1 MRSVTP
7 RQRLMAAMRG
17 DSLDRVPIVIRGIN
31 PYAREMN
38 WRGEADPSYRP
49 LLELVRER
57 CEVEHLC
64 SISRGYFLNGADLE
78 VERSTQ
84 VHGHW
89 RETCVRVTTPR
100 GPLESVAR
108 EGIGSYSHA
117 TVKHWITSETDVE
130 RFLSLPYEP
139 AAPDLAPYRAAEE
152 TLGECGYTL
161 PYLDGPVG
169 WVHALTGSELLA
181 IWSIE
186 APSLLHALLEAMQER
201 CRQYLHAFLAA
212 GRVPIV
218 GLQGQEAVTPPL
230 LSPARFDDLV
240 VQYEAPLVEQIH
252 RFGAMVYVHCHGYLG
267 AVLERFAAMG
277 VDVLHPVEAPPMGD
291 VTLAEAKRRVG
302 HSICLAGN
310 VQIGDIMTRSRS
322 EVAADVAQAM
332 REGKPGGRFILT
344 LTATPFER
352 VLSPRTLDNLT
363 AMVDVAHE
371 LGGY

>member
-1 MRSVTP
+1 V
-7 RQRLMAAMRG
+7 RQRC
-17 DSLDRVPIVIRGIN
+17 D
-31 PYAREMN
+31 
-38 WRGEADPSYRP
+38 
-49 LLELVRER
+49 
-57 CEVEHLC
+57 VEHLC
-64 SISRGYFLNGADLE
+64 SISRGYFLNGVDLE
-78 VERSTQ
+78 VERSTR
-84 VHGHW
+84 VHGNW
-89 RETCVRVTTPR
+89 RETRVRLMTPL
-100 GPLESVAR
+100 GPLESVTQ

-117 TVKHWITSETDVE
+117 TIKHWITSEADVE

-139 AAPDLAPYRAAEE
+139 AAPDLAPYRVDEE
-152 TLGECGYTL
+152 TLGEGGYTL

-169 WVHALTGSELLA
+169 WVHGLTGSELLA

-186 APSLLHALLEAMQER
+186 APSLLHALLETMQER
-201 CRQYLHAFLAA
+201 CRQYLRAFLAA
-212 GRVPIV
+212 GRVPVV

-240 VQYEAPLVEQIH
+240 VPYEAPLVEEIH
-252 RFGAMVYVHCHGYLG
+252 RLGAMVYVHCHGYLA

-302 HSICLAGN
+302 GRICLAGN
-310 VQIGDIMTRSRS
+310 VQIGDIMTRERA
-322 EVAADVAQAM
+322 EVAALVAQAI
-332 REGKPGGRFILT
+332 RVGKPGGRFILT

-363 AMVDVAHE
+363 ALVEVAHE